1 MMAKVVRSVLAG
13 LLVGVGSAACVSV
26 EYGIELEEDLSGTMD
41 FSVAFDPDQMAYAMA
56 SMQRTFQGTGGAPTE
71 EELEAA
77 RKDVTAQLENQ
88 QEEVDLD
95 DIRQEASEDLPEGVE
110 FVDAAQSDDGLRT
123 EVTFRFDHLRRL
135 SEMEVTP
142 EADTADSGSSPTVR
156 PFSGLTFQDEGD
168 TFLLTNTPVDPLEQ
182 ARSEGSPMQ
191 GMESQM
197 KMMAQ
202 SMGKQFSGPM
212 VTFSLTAPFE
222 VVEHNATRV
231 DGETLYWEYGLD
243 SFMEQDEPGSIRVRY
258 RKP

>member
-1 MMAKVVRSVLAG
+1 MTKIVRSLLAG
-13 LLVGVGSAACVSV
+13 LLVAAGSAGCVSM

-56 SMQRTFQGTGGAPTE
+56 SMQRTFQGKEGEPTQ

-77 RKDVTAQLENQ
+77 RKDVMAQLENQ
-88 QEEVDLD
+88 QEEVDLEE
-95 DIRQEASEDLPEGVE
+95 IRQEAREDLPEGVE

-135 SEMEVTP
+135 SEMQITP
-142 EADTADSGSSPTVR
+142 EADTGAASSSHTVR

-182 ARSEGSPMQ
+182 AESEGSPMQ
-191 GMESQM
+191 GMASQM
-197 KMMAQ
+197 KMMMQ

-222 VVEHNATRV
+222 VVEHNATRSE
-231 DGETLYWEYGLD
+231 GETLYWEYGLD
-243 SFMEQDEPGSIRVRY
+243 SFMQPGEPGTIRVRY